1 MEEENGESSYQTRLL
16 RGERRMTLMNK
27 KSQPKLA
34 CPPTRG
40 MPFGTR
46 LIARG
51 HSKDKIKS

>member
-34 CPPTRG
+34 CPPTEG

-46 LIARG
+46 YRQRTPQR
-51 HSKDKIKS
+51 